1 MFKLPID
8 TDPTEFAVT
17 AAIMLGSFAVVGY
30 MSWLERRPRDLLK
43 PRMIPTTP
51 ILLVSG
57 FIGLLA
63 LVHLVNLYG
72 IVTGRPN

>member
-1 MFKLPID
+1 MFTLPID
-8 TDPTEFAVT
+8 TNPTEFAIT
-17 AAIMLGSFAVVGY
+17 AVIALACFAVVGT

-43 PRMIPTTP
+43 PRLIPTTP
-51 ILLVSG
+51 ILLLAG

>member
-1 MFKLPID
+1 MFTLPID
-8 TDPTEFAVT
+8 TNPTEFAIT
-17 AAIMLGSFAVVGY
+17 AVLMLACFGVVGT
-30 MSWLERRPRDLLK
+30 MAWLERRPRISLD

-51 ILLVSG
+51 VLLVFG